1 VSDSDSDVWA
11 GTHSVPVPDSTDAVD
26 DALGVVTVL
35 PPGVVVVVAPPV
47 DVMLPVSDVA
57 VLGVVAVVVE
67 PTVAVVLPVVVVPV
81 VALVPPGETAALHT
95 GVSLGF
101 VISTSVTTSWRS
113 AGTMNA
119 VMLPVPGSTVRAND
133 TICSTGATAP
143 AAGVEGV
150 DAVVVAVA
158 MVGVVWAPAAPAP
171 STTRAATDNL
181 RVLRPIRG
189 PPCLELPQRARKR
202 RAANSHAPD

>member
-1 VSDSDSDVWA
+1 MSDSESDVWA
-11 GTHSVPVPDSTDAVD
+11 GTHSVPVPDSTVAVD
-26 DALGVVTVL
+26 DAVGVVTVL

-57 VLGVVAVVVE
+57 VLGVVAAVVE
-67 PTVAVVLPVVVVPV
+67 PTVAAVVPVVVVPV
-81 VALVPPGETAALHT
+81 VALVGVPPGEMAAPHT

-143 AAGVEGV
+143 AASVEGV
-150 DAVVVAVA
+150 DAVVVVVA

-171 STTRAATDNL
+171 STTRAATNNL
-181 RVLRPIRG
+181 RVLRPIREIG
-189 PPCLELPQRARKR
+189 RA
-202 RAANSHAPD
+202 HV